1 MPSDELSPD
10 QIKEPKPLRLLIV
23 GVIVIAAGA
32 AAVFMGVR
40 GRASAV
46 QEVAQRTAEE
56 AIPPVDVILPTR
68 GVKTQELVLPGDIEA
83 FNSAPIYARASGY
96 VSAWYKDIGAKV
108 KKGDKLAD
116 IDTPELDQQYAQAK
130 ADVANAIA
138 NSKLANATAER
149 FHALVKQSF
158 ISKQQDD
165 QGAADA
171 AAKAAAVKSAQAN
184 LARIESLVGFKTLV
198 APFDGVVTQREID
211 LGQLINAGGT
221 AGSAL
226 FQVADLHRVRIYV
239 RVPQAYIDFLRPGVT
254 ATLRMPQY
262 PGRDFA
268 ATLITTSNAIAHD
281 SRTALVQLQADNAE
295 GKLWPGTYTEV
306 RFHVDANPNALSIP
320 TTALLFGEQGV
331 QVATVDANQTVVLK
345 KVQVGQ
351 DIGTNVEILAGLSE
365 DDRLIDSPLE
375 SLNQG
380 DRVRVVKEVRMENP
394 PKTAEKD
401 LRKRTEALGSKRGD
415 GSIRRNEQP

>member
-1 MPSDELSPD
+1 VPSEEFSPN
-10 QIKEPKPLRLLIV
+10 QIKEPKPFRLLII
-23 GVIVIAAGA
+23 GVVVIAA
-32 AAVFMGVR
+32 AAVAVIMGVK
-40 GRASAV
+40 GRASTD
-46 QEVAQRTAEE
+46 QEVAERTAQE

-68 GVKTQELVLPGDIEA
+68 GVKAQYLVLPGDIEA
-83 FNSAPIYARASGY
+83 FDSAPIYARASGY

-130 ADVANAIA
+130 ADLANAIA
-138 NSKLANATAER
+138 NSKLATATAER
-149 FHALVKQSF
+149 YHALVKKSF

-171 AAKAAAVKSAQAN
+171 AAKAAAVESARAN
-184 LARIESLVGFKTLV
+184 LARIESLVGFKTLI
-198 APFDGVVTQREID
+198 APFDGVVTQRAID
-211 LGQLINAGGT
+211 LGQLISAGGT
-221 AGSAL
+221 AGNAL

-239 RVPQAYIDFLRPGVT
+239 RVPQAYIDFLKPGVT

-268 ATLITTSNAIAHD
+268 ATLVTTSNAIARD

-320 TTALLFGEQGV
+320 TTALLFGERGI
-331 QVATVDANQTVVLK
+331 QVATVDSNQTIVLK
-345 KVQVGQ
+345 NVQVGQ
-351 DIGTNVEILAGLSE
+351 DIGTNVEILAGLSQN
-365 DDRLIDSPLE
+365 DRLIDSPLE

-380 DRVRVVKEVRMENP
+380 DRVRVVKEIRVENP
-394 PKTAEKD
+394 PKGAD
-401 LRKRTEALGSKRGD
+401 IDHPRT
-415 GSIRRNEQP
+415 N